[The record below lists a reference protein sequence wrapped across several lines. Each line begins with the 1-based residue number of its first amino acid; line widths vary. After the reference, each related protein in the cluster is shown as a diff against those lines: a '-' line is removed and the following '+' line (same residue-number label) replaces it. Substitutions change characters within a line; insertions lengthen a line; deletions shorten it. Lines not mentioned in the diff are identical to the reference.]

1 MAYGYSRFRKSS
13 TRSASVYGRGL
24 SRIPKVAY
32 RKKTGYYTKNMK
44 GEKKYYDK
52 TYQCDGYETLT
63 GTANNALNNG
73 VTYVSSAWQ
82 TYTFGARTTAVTTSN
97 DMFKGLATGTDART
111 RIGNKIRPRYIKGAF
126 TFTAAVTNASQTKVQ
141 QGEQFVWDAVNQNK
155 VYMRTTYRMLLVK
168 DLQVNSAD
176 AYVSWSQ
183 VMDTSNFQAGVH
195 SELNVNNMGRFI
207 ILEDKMFT
215 VDAQNPQKT
224 VQFMVKGS
232 KTGPVRYNGPDS
244 SALTDKGL
252 YVVWA
257 AFTLGVGNTSVDN
270 IEIASPVGHSRVCFS
285 DE

>member
-1 MAYGYSRFRKSS
+1 MS
-13 TRSASVYGRGL
+13 
-24 SRIPKVAY
+24 
-32 RKKTGYYTKNMK
+32 N
-44 GEKKYYDK
+44 
-52 TYQCDGYETLT
+52 
-63 GTANNALNNG
+63 
-73 VTYVSSAWQ
+73 AWQ
-82 TYTFGARTTAVTTSN
+82 TYTFGARTTAVTTNN

-126 TFTAAVTNASQTKVQ
+126 TFTAAVTNANQTKVQ

-224 VQFMVKGS
+224 VQFMVREAKRAQS
-232 KTGPVRYNGPDS
+232 VIT
-244 SALTDKGL
+244 ALIVAPLQIRAYMSCGRHL
-252 YVVWA
+252 
-257 AFTLGVGNTSVDN
+257 
-270 IEIASPVGHSRVCFS
+270 H
-285 DE
+285 